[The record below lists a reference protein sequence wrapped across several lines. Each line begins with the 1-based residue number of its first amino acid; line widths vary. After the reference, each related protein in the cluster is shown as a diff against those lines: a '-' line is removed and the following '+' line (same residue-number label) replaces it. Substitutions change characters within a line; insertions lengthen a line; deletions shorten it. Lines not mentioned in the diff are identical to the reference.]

1 MTRRG
6 RGRKRAAMQQKRDVI
21 HALTDSEFY
30 TSEYLH
36 AAAPH
41 GGRAAAAAKRTWGKT
56 LIVCHGKKES
66 TE

>member
-41 GGRAAAAAKRTWGKT
+41 GGRAAAAAAKLTWEK
-56 LIVCHGKKES
+56 L
-66 TE
+66 